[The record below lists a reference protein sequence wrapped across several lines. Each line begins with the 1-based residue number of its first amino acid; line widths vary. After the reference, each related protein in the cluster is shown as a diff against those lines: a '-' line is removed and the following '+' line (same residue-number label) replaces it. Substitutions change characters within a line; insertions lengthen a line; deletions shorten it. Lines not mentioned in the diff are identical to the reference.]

1 MARPIEFDR
10 EEVLRKAIGVF
21 WQKGYSGTSIKNLV
35 EATGLQPGS
44 IYSAFGDK
52 RGLFLASIDGYFE
65 DMKRMIFNM
74 LHTDQTAIVRI
85 ETFFNRLVNDSVTDE
100 HRKGCFLVNT
110 LLEIPVDDQEINSR
124 LQAMFKEVE
133 NEFRDVLKEHKASGE
148 YASTQ
153 SPEELARF
161 LVAGIYGLRVFNK
174 TQPDISALK
183 SIVDNLLFVLRGKS
197 CTMEPDISRNALLCE
212 GHSKP

>member
-10 EEVLRKAIGVF
+10 EAVLQKATGVF
-21 WQKGYSGTSIKNLV
+21 WQKGYSAASIKNLV

-44 IYSAFGDK
+44 LYAAFGDK
-52 RGLFLASIDGYFE
+52 RGLFLAAMDSYFE
-65 DMKRMIFNM
+65 DMKRLIFSL
-74 LHTDQTAIVRI
+74 LHTDQVAIVRI
-85 ETFFNRLVNDSVTDE
+85 ETFFNRLVNDSMADE

-110 LLEIPVDDQEINSR
+110 LLEIPVHDQEINSR
-124 LQAMFKEVE
+124 LQTMFGQVE
-133 NEFRDVLKEHKASGE
+133 NEFRDVLKEHIASGE
-148 YASTQ
+148 FDGKQ

-174 TQPDISALK
+174 TQPDIFALK

-197 CTMEPDISRNALLCE
+197 CNNSA
-212 GHSKP
+212 

>member
-52 RGLFLASIDGYFE
+52 RGLFLAAIDVYFE
-65 DMKRMIFNM
+65 DMKRMIFTM

-183 SIVDNLLFVLRGKS
+183 SIVDNLLFVLRRKS

>member
-65 DMKRMIFNM
+65 DMKRMIFTM

-124 LQAMFKEVE
+124 LQAMFGEVE
-133 NEFRDVLKEHKASGE
+133 NEFRDVLKEHIASGE

-197 CTMEPDISRNALLCE
+197 CTMEPVISRNARLCE

>member
-1 MARPIEFDR
+1 MRNVARPIEFNR

-52 RGLFLASIDGYFE
+52 RGLFLAAIDGYFE
-65 DMKRMIFNM
+65 DMKCMIFTL
-74 LHTDQTAIVRI
+74 LHTNLPPIVRI
-85 ETFFNRLVNDSVTDE
+85 ETFFNRLVTDSVTDE

-124 LQAMFKEVE
+124 LQAMFGLVE
-133 NEFRDVLKEHKASGE
+133 NEFRDVLKEHIASGRFDGN
-148 YASTQ
+148 Q

-161 LVAGIYGLRVFNK
+161 LVVGIYGLRVFNK
-174 TQPDISALK
+174 TQPDILALK
-183 SIVDNLLFVLRGKS
+183 SIVDNLLSVLRGES
-197 CTMEPDISRNALLCE
+197 CNNRA
-212 GHSKP
+212 

>member
-1 MARPIEFDR
+1 MRGMARPIEFDR
-10 EEVLRKAIGVF
+10 EEVLKKAIGVF

-52 RGLFLASIDGYFE
+52 RGLFLAAIDGYFE
-65 DMKRMIFNM
+65 DMKRMIFSM
-74 LHTDQTAIVRI
+74 LHTDQAAIIRI
-85 ETFFNRLVNDSVTDE
+85 ETFFNRLVSDSVTDE

-110 LLEIPVDDQEINSR
+110 LLEIPVHDQEINSR
-124 LQAMFKEVE
+124 LQAMFGLVE
-133 NEFRDVLKEHKASGE
+133 NELRGVLKEHIASGE
-148 YASTQ
+148 FAIKQ

-161 LVAGIYGLRVFNK
+161 LVMGIYGLRVFNK

-183 SIVDNLLFVLRGKS
+183 SIVDNLLSVLRGKS
-197 CTMEPDISRNALLCE
+197 CKDGA
-212 GHSKP
+212 

>member
-10 EEVLRKAIGVF
+10 EDVLRKAIGVF
-21 WQKGYSGTSIKNLV
+21 WQKGYGGASIKDLV

-44 IYSAFGDK
+44 LYAAFGDK
-52 RGLFLASIDGYFE
+52 RGLFLAAIDGYFE
-65 DMKRMIFNM
+65 DMKGMIFTM
-74 LHTDQTAIVRI
+74 LHTDQTPIVRI
-85 ETFFNRLVNDSVTDE
+85 EAFFNRLVSDSVTDE

-110 LLEIPVDDQEINSR
+110 LLEIPIHDLEINSR
-124 LQAMFKEVE
+124 LQAMFGEVE
-133 NEFRDVLKEHKASGE
+133 NEFKCVLKEHIASGE
-148 YASTQ
+148 FDSRQ

-161 LVAGIYGLRVFNK
+161 LVMGIYGLRVFNK

-197 CTMEPDISRNALLCE
+197 CNERT
-212 GHSKP
+212 

>member
-52 RGLFLASIDGYFE
+52 RGLFLAAIDGYFD
-65 DMKRMIFNM
+65 DMKPRVVNI
-74 LHTDQTAIVRI
+74 LHTDQTPIVRI
-85 ETFFNRLVNDSVTDE
+85 ENFFNRLINESVTDE
-100 HRKGCFLVNT
+100 HHKGCFLVNT

-124 LQAMFKEVE
+124 LQAMFGLVE
-133 NEFRDVLKEHKASGE
+133 NEFRGVLEEHIASGE
-148 YASTQ
+148 FDSKQ
-153 SPEELARF
+153 SPEALARF

-183 SIVDNLLFVLRGKS
+183 SIVDNLLFVLRRKS
-197 CTMEPDISRNALLCE
+197 CNDGI
-212 GHSKP
+212 

>member
-21 WQKGYSGTSIKNLV
+21 WQKGYSATSIKNLV

-52 RGLFLASIDGYFE
+52 RGLFLAAIDSYFE
-65 DMKRMIFNM
+65 EMKRMIFNI

-110 LLEIPVDDQEINSR
+110 LLEIPVHDQEINFR

-174 TQPDISALK
+174 TRPDISALK
-183 SIVDNLLFVLRGKS
+183 SIVDNLLFVLRVKS
-197 CTMEPDISRNALLCE
+197 CNNRA
-212 GHSKP
+212 

>member
-10 EEVLRKAIGVF
+10 EEVLRKVIGVF
-21 WQKGYSGTSIKNLV
+21 WQKGYGGASIKNLV

-52 RGLFLASIDGYFE
+52 RGLFLAAMDGYFE
-65 DMKRMIFNM
+65 DMKRMIFSM
-74 LHTDQTAIVRI
+74 LHTDQAAIVRI
-85 ETFFNRLVNDSVTDE
+85 ETFFNRLVSDSVTDE

-124 LQAMFKEVE
+124 LQAMFGEVE
-133 NEFRDVLKEHKASGE
+133 KEFRDVLKEHIASGE
-148 YASTQ
+148 FDSKQ

-161 LVAGIYGLRVFNK
+161 LVMCIYGLRVFNK
-174 TQPDISALK
+174 TQPDVIALK
-183 SIVDNLLFVLRGKS
+183 SIVNNLLSVLREKS
-197 CTMEPDISRNALLCE
+197 CNDGT
-212 GHSKP
+212 